1 MRSLIVGLA
10 CLWLTAAAGAVA
22 PAGLQP
28 AQTPPTRSTIW
39 GGVYSAAQAQ
49 RGLGGL
55 RGRGAGLMAAAQ
67 DASLLG
73 VILTHKDDLK
83 LSAEQVATMRRID
96 STTTAANAGD
106 SQMASRLG
114 ASRSKRIPR
123 PHHHAAHAIAPTS
136 ISPVPET
143 PVNDPGRSAPPR
155 TNRRSSVG
163 RSCRWLAG
171 IRIWGSGV
179 RR

>member
-1 MRSLIVGLA
+1 MRARSRFVPLLMALA
-10 CLWLTAAAGAVA
+10 LCSAIPAV
-22 PAGLQP
+22 
-28 AQTPPTRSTIW
+28 ST
-39 GGVYSAAQAQ
+39 AQ

-123 PHHHAAHAIAPTS
+123 PHHHAPHAIAPTS

-143 PVNDPGRSAPPR
+143 PVNDPWRSAPPR
-155 TNRRSSVG
+155 TKRRSSVA
-163 RSCRWLAG
+163 RSCRRPAG

-179 RR
+179 RSGPFPITVRFGAPSGA